1 MIDSSQNKRIEYS
14 PVFIKLITNAP
25 TEIKIAFR
33 EARELFA
40 ENPNHPAL
48 RNHPL
53 TGKYTGFRS
62 IDVTDDW
69 RALYRTEAERII
81 FVDIGHILSC
91 MDSPTLLDP
100 LPL

>member
-25 TEIKIAFR
+25 TKIKIAFQ
-33 EARELFA
+33 EALELFA

-53 TGKYTGFRS
+53 TGKYQDFRS
-62 IDVTDDW
+62 IDITENW
-69 RALYRTEAERII
+69 RALYREKAERIM
-81 FVDIGHILSC
+81 FSDLGTHEELYR
-91 MDSPTLLDP
+91 
-100 LPL
+100 

>member
-25 TEIKIAFR
+25 TAIKIAFR
-33 EARELFA
+33 DALDLFA

-53 TGKYTGFRS
+53 TGKYAGFQS
-62 IDVTDDW
+62 IDVTEDW
-69 RALYRTEAERII
+69 RALYRKEKERIM
-81 FVDIGHILSC
+81 FADLGTHEDLYG
-91 MDSPTLLDP
+91 
-100 LPL
+100 